1 MSGVNLSEW
10 AVRNRAVVLF
20 LILISLAAGGF
31 SYLNL
36 GRAEDPSFT
45 IKTMVITAVWPGASA
60 DEMQRQVA
68 DPIETRIRTLQHL
81 DWVQSY
87 SRQNVTVLQVQLR
100 DDTPPGEVAG
110 LFYQIRKKVG
120 DIRSS
125 LPQDLRGP
133 FFNDEYSDVYAAVFM
148 LTAPELPQQD
158 LLPYAERFRQRLLRI
173 ADIDKVEIVGE
184 RPRRIFVDISYRK
197 LATLGIPASAI
208 FEALHQQNG
217 LVPAG
222 SVDTPTE
229 RVTVKVDGA
238 FKDAD
243 AVANAPIPVNG
254 RTLRI
259 ADVATVSRGYEDPP
273 SFIARFNG
281 EDALALSVRMKAGAN
296 GLALG
301 KALEEAVRDVRTT
314 LPLGIDLHQATDQAE
329 VIAEAVDEF
338 LLKFVV
344 AIGVVLLISFVA
356 LGLSA
361 GVIVALSVPL
371 TLAITFVVMEAAGM
385 QFQRITLGSLIL
397 ALGLL
402 VDDAIIAIEMMLVKI
417 EEGVDRVKAATFAWT
432 STAMPMLI
440 GTLVTVAGFLP
451 VGFARSTAGEYAG
464 GIFWVL
470 LIALCVS
477 WIVAV
482 VFTPYLGV
490 TLLPRRLEVQ
500 AAARGAHDPY
510 HTPFFNRFRRLVD
523 GVLRWRWAVIGL
535 TLAAFAAAGAA
546 FTTVPKQF
554 FPQSE
559 RHELLVEL
567 RGAEGSSFALSQAEV
582 ARVEALIAGRP
593 EIEHFT
599 SYIGQGAPRFYL
611 ALNPVLPDENFAL
624 LVVMTRG
631 TRERETLRADLIRH
645 FAAEEGLVRGR
656 VLRLDFG
663 PPTGHVVQFRVAGPD
678 TGVVKSIAERIRDVM
693 RSDPNTRDVELQWS
707 EEAKSVRFV
716 LDQDRVQQLGLSS
729 AEVAQTLQVV
739 LSGATATQVREDNR
753 LVDVVVRAPA
763 EERTALDRLADIAI
777 ATRSGMAVP
786 LAQIARL
793 ELTAEEPILWRR
805 NGDVVLS
812 VRSDVVD
819 GVQGP
824 DVTTAILPRLK
835 PILET
840 LPAGY
845 RVDLGGAIE
854 ESAKANAALF
864 KVLPVMFLIML
875 SLIMIQVRS
884 FSRLFVVFLTFPLG
898 FIGASFSLALT
909 GKPFGFVALLGILAL
924 GGIIV
929 RNTLILVD
937 QIDTDMA
944 HGLTMRQA
952 IIETTVRR
960 ARPVVL
966 TALAAV
972 LAFMPLTLTSFWGPM
987 AIVLIG
993 GTLVGTVLTLFFL
1006 PALYAAWFRVGR
1018 DARGLPV
1025 PANTGQVATLE
1036 RPGDLHLTG
1045 QPALYVS

>member
-1 MSGVNLSEW
+1 MSGLNLSAW

-20 LILISLAAGGF
+20 LMLVALAAGGF

-45 IKTMVITAVWPGASA
+45 IKTMVISAVWPGATA
-60 DEMQRQVA
+60 EEVQRQVA
-68 DPIETRIRTLQHL
+68 DPIETKIRTLPRL

-87 SRQNVTVLQVQLR
+87 SRQNVAVVQVQLR
-100 DDTPPGEVAG
+100 DDTPPGEVAN
-110 LFYQIRKKVG
+110 LFYEIRKKVG
-120 DIRSS
+120 DIRAS
-125 LPQDLRGP
+125 LPQELRGP
-133 FFNDEYSDVYAAVFM
+133 FFNDEYADVYAAVFM

-184 RPRRIFVDISYRK
+184 RPRRIFVDLSYRK
-197 LATLGIPASAI
+197 LATLGIPVTAV
-208 FEALHQQNG
+208 FQALQQQNA

-222 SVDTPTE
+222 SLDTAAE
-229 RVTVKVDGA
+229 RITLKVDGA
-238 FKDAD
+238 FAD
-243 AVANAPIPVNG
+243 AAAVADAPLAIQG
-254 RTLRI
+254 RTLRLGDI
-259 ADVATVSRGYEDPP
+259 ATISRGYEDPP

-281 EDALALSVRMKAGAN
+281 EEALALAVRMRAGAN

-301 KALEEAVRDVRTT
+301 QALEEALRETRAG
-314 LPLGIDLHQATDQAE
+314 LPLGVGLHQATNQAE

-344 AIGVVLLISFVA
+344 AIAVVLLISFVA
-356 LGLSA
+356 LGFAA

-371 TLAITFVVMEAAGM
+371 TLAITFVVMEVAGM

-417 EEGVDRVKAATFAWT
+417 EEGMDRVKAATFAWT
-432 STAMPMLI
+432 STAKPMLI

-470 LIALCVS
+470 LIALSVS

-490 TLLPRRLEVQ
+490 TLLPRRLEAE

-510 HTPFFNRFRRLVD
+510 HTPFFDRFRRVVD
-523 GVLRWRWAVIGL
+523 LVLRWRWAVIGL
-535 TLAAFAAAGAA
+535 TLLAFAAAGAA
-546 FTTVPKQF
+546 FTRVPRQF

-567 RGAEGSSFALSQAEV
+567 RGAEGASFALSQAEV
-582 ARVEALIAGRP
+582 GRVEALLAGRP
-593 EIEHFT
+593 EVAHVAT
-599 SYIGQGAPRFYL
+599 YIGQGAPRFYL
-611 ALNPVLPDENFAL
+611 ALNPALPNENFAL
-624 LVVMTRG
+624 LVIMTRG
-631 TRERETLRADLIRH
+631 NAAREALRADLIRH
-645 FAAEEGLVRGR
+645 FAAEEGAMRGR

-663 PPTGHVVQFRVAGPD
+663 PPTGHVVQFRVAGPEAA
-678 TGVVKSIAERIRDVM
+678 VVKTIAGRIRDVM
-693 RSDPNTRDVELQWS
+693 RDQGETRDVELQWG

-716 LDQDRVQQLGLSS
+716 LDQARVKQLGLSS
-729 AEVAQTLQVV
+729 AEVAQTLQIV
-739 LSGATATQVREDNR
+739 LSGATATQLREDNR
-753 LVDVVVRAPA
+753 LADVVVRAAA
-763 EERTALDRLADIAI
+763 EERAALDRLGDITI
-777 ATRSGMAVP
+777 TTPSGLAVP
-786 LAQIARL
+786 LSQIARI
-793 ELTAEEPILWRR
+793 TPVAEEPILWRR

-812 VRSDVVD
+812 VRADVVD
-819 GVQGP
+819 GAQGP
-824 DVTTAILPRLK
+824 DVTHALLPRLQ
-835 PILET
+835 PILAT
-840 LPAGY
+840 LPPGY
-845 RVDLGGAIE
+845 RVDTGGAVE

-864 KVLPVMFLIML
+864 KILPLMALIML
-875 SLIMIQVRS
+875 TLIMIQVRS
-884 FSRLFVVFLTFPLG
+884 FSRLFVTFLTFPLG

-944 HGLTMRQA
+944 QGLTMREA

-966 TALAAV
+966 TALAAI
-972 LAFMPLTLTSFWGPM
+972 LAFLPLTLTSFWGPM

-993 GTLVGTVLTLFFL
+993 GTLIGTVLTLFFL

-1018 DARGLPV
+1018 APRARPAPV
-1025 PANTGQVATLE
+1025 PVPVPVPPATAQAATAQAAA
-1036 RPGDLHLTG
+1036 RH
-1045 QPALYVS
+1045 

>member
-1 MSGVNLSEW
+1 MNGFNLSEW
-10 AVRNRAVVLF
+10 AVRNRAIVLF
-20 LILISLAAGGF
+20 LMLVSLVAGSY

-36 GRAEDPSFT
+36 GRAEDPKFT
-45 IKTMVITAVWPGASA
+45 IKSMVISAVWPGATA

-68 DPIETRIRTLQHL
+68 DPIETRIRTLPRL

-87 SRQNVTVLQVQLR
+87 SRQNVTVMQVTLR
-100 DDTPPGEVAG
+100 DDTPPEEVAN
-110 LFYQIRKKVG
+110 LFYEIRKKVG
-120 DIRSS
+120 DIRPN
-125 LPQDLRGP
+125 LPADLRGP

-148 LTAPELPQQD
+148 LTAPELQQKD

-184 RPRRIFVDISYRK
+184 RPRRIFVDISYTK
-197 LATLGIPASAI
+197 LATLGIPATAI
-208 FEALHQQNG
+208 FQALQQQNT

-238 FKDAD
+238 FRTVDD
-243 AVANAPIPVNG
+243 VANAPVAVNG

-259 ADVATVSRGYEDPP
+259 ADVATVTRGYEDPP
-273 SFIARFNG
+273 AFIAHFNG
-281 EDALALSVRMKAGAN
+281 EEALALSVRMKAGAN

-301 KALEEAVRDVRTT
+301 KALDEAVRDVRAT
-314 LPLGIDLHQATDQAE
+314 LPLGVEIHQATNQAE
-329 VIAEAVDEF
+329 VIGEAVDEF

-356 LGLSA
+356 LGFSA

-417 EEGVDRVKAATFAWT
+417 EEGYDRVKAATFAWT
-432 STAMPMLI
+432 STAKPMLI
-440 GTLVTVAGFLP
+440 GTLVTIAGFLP

-470 LIALCVS
+470 LIALTVS
-477 WIVAV
+477 WVVAV

-490 TLLPRRLEVQ
+490 TLLPKRLEAQ
-500 AAARGAHDPY
+500 AALRGAHDPY
-510 HTPFFNRFRRLVD
+510 HTPFFDRFRRAVDLVIR
-523 GVLRWRWAVIGL
+523 LRWGVIAL
-535 TLAAFAAAGAA
+535 TLVAFGAAGIA
-546 FTTVPKQF
+546 FTKVPKQF

-567 RGAEGSSFALSQAEV
+567 HGAEGSSFALSQAEV
-582 ARVEALIAGRP
+582 AKVEKLIAGRP
-593 EIEHFT
+593 EIEHFAT
-599 SYIGQGAPRFYL
+599 YIGQGAPRFYL

-624 LVVMTRG
+624 LVIMTKG
-631 TRERETLRADLIRH
+631 NKEREALRADLIRH
-645 FAAEEGLVRGR
+645 FAKDEGLVRGR

-678 TGVVKSIAERIRDVM
+678 AGTVKAIAGRVREVM
-693 RSDPNTRDVELQWS
+693 RSDPNTRDVELQWT

-716 LDQDRVQQLGLSS
+716 LDQDRVRQLGLST
-729 AEVAQTLQVV
+729 AEVAQTLQIV
-739 LSGATATQVREDNR
+739 LSGAPATQLREDNR
-753 LVDVVVRAPA
+753 LADVVVRAA
-763 EERTALDRLADIAI
+763 ADERAALDRLGDITI
-777 ATRSGMAVP
+777 TTRSGASVP
-786 LAQIARL
+786 LSQIAKL
-793 ELTAEEPILWRR
+793 EVAAEEPILWRR

-824 DVTTAILPRLK
+824 DVTNALLPRLK
-835 PILET
+835 PIMDT

-845 RVDLGGAIE
+845 RIDLGGAIE

-875 SLIMIQVRS
+875 TLIMIQVRS
-884 FSRLFVVFLTFPLG
+884 FSKLAVVFLTFPLG
-898 FIGASFSLALT
+898 FIGASFALALT

-972 LAFMPLTLTSFWGPM
+972 LAFLPLTLTSFWGPM

-1018 DARGLPV
+1018 EPARAAPEAGEPLAPEREDAG
-1025 PANTGQVATLE
+1025 
-1036 RPGDLHLTG
+1036 RPTFLI
-1045 QPALYVS
+1045 AAE

>member
-1 MSGVNLSEW
+1 VNGFNLSEW
-10 AVRNRAVVLF
+10 AVRNRAIVLF
-20 LILISLAAGGF
+20 LMLVSLVAGSY

-36 GRAEDPSFT
+36 GRAEDPKFT
-45 IKTMVITAVWPGASA
+45 IKSMVISAVWPGATA

-68 DPIETRIRTLQHL
+68 DPIETRIRTLPRL

-87 SRQNVTVLQVQLR
+87 SRQNVTVMQVTLR
-100 DDTPPGEVAG
+100 DDTPPEEVAN
-110 LFYQIRKKVG
+110 LFYEIRKKVG
-120 DIRSS
+120 DIRPN
-125 LPQDLRGP
+125 LPADLRGP

-148 LTAPELPQQD
+148 LTAPELQQKD

-184 RPRRIFVDISYRK
+184 RPRRIFVDISYTK
-197 LATLGIPASAI
+197 LATLGIPATAI
-208 FEALHQQNG
+208 FQALQQQNT

-238 FKDAD
+238 FRTVDD
-243 AVANAPIPVNG
+243 VANAPVAVNG

-259 ADVATVSRGYEDPP
+259 ADVATVTRGYEDPP
-273 SFIARFNG
+273 AFIAHFNG
-281 EDALALSVRMKAGAN
+281 EEALALSVRMKAGAN

-301 KALEEAVRDVRTT
+301 KALDEAVRDVRAT
-314 LPLGIDLHQATDQAE
+314 LPLGVEIHQATNQAE
-329 VIAEAVDEF
+329 VIGEAVDEF

-356 LGLSA
+356 LGFSA

-417 EEGVDRVKAATFAWT
+417 EEGYDRVKAATFAWT
-432 STAMPMLI
+432 STAKPMLI
-440 GTLVTVAGFLP
+440 GTLVTIAGFLP

-470 LIALCVS
+470 LIALTVS
-477 WIVAV
+477 WVVAV

-490 TLLPRRLEVQ
+490 TLLPKRLEAQ
-500 AAARGAHDPY
+500 AALRGAHDPY
-510 HTPFFNRFRRLVD
+510 HTPFFDRFRRAVDLVIR
-523 GVLRWRWAVIGL
+523 LRWGVIAL
-535 TLAAFAAAGAA
+535 TLVAFGAAGIA
-546 FTTVPKQF
+546 FTKVPKQF

-567 RGAEGSSFALSQAEV
+567 HGAEGSSFALSQAEV
-582 ARVEALIAGRP
+582 AKVEKLIAGRP
-593 EIEHFT
+593 EIEHFAT
-599 SYIGQGAPRFYL
+599 YIGQGAPRFYL

-624 LVVMTRG
+624 LVIMTKG
-631 TRERETLRADLIRH
+631 NKEREALRADLIRH
-645 FAAEEGLVRGR
+645 FAKDEGLVRGR

-678 TGVVKSIAERIRDVM
+678 AGTVKAIAGRVREVM
-693 RSDPNTRDVELQWS
+693 RSDPNTRDVELQWT

-716 LDQDRVQQLGLSS
+716 LDQDRVRQLGLST
-729 AEVAQTLQVV
+729 AEVAQTLQIV
-739 LSGATATQVREDNR
+739 LSGAPATQLREDNR
-753 LVDVVVRAPA
+753 LADVVVRAA
-763 EERTALDRLADIAI
+763 ADERAALDRLGDITI
-777 ATRSGMAVP
+777 TTRSGASVP
-786 LAQIARL
+786 LSQIAKL
-793 ELTAEEPILWRR
+793 EVAAEEPILWRR

-824 DVTTAILPRLK
+824 DVTNALLPRLK
-835 PILET
+835 PIMDT

-845 RVDLGGAIE
+845 RIDLGGAIE

-875 SLIMIQVRS
+875 TLIMIQVRS
-884 FSRLFVVFLTFPLG
+884 FSKLAVVFLTFPLG
-898 FIGASFSLALT
+898 FIGASFALALT

-972 LAFMPLTLTSFWGPM
+972 LAFLPLTLTSFWGPM

-1018 DARGLPV
+1018 EPARAAPEAGEPLAPEREDAG
-1025 PANTGQVATLE
+1025 
-1036 RPGDLHLTG
+1036 RPTFLI
-1045 QPALYVS
+1045 AAE

>member
-1 MSGVNLSEW
+1 VNSFNLSTW

-20 LILISLAAGGF
+20 LILVSLAAGGF

-36 GRAEDPSFT
+36 GRAEDPTFT
-45 IKTMVITAVWPGASA
+45 IKTMVVTAVWPGATA

-68 DPIETRIRTLQHL
+68 DPIETKIRTLPRL

-87 SRQNVTVLQVQLR
+87 SRQNVTVVQVQLR
-100 DDTPPGEVAG
+100 DDTPPKDVAD
-110 LFYQIRKKVG
+110 LFYQVRKKVG
-120 DIRSS
+120 DIRPN
-125 LPQDLRGP
+125 LPADLRGP
-133 FFNDEYSDVYAAVFM
+133 YFNDEYSDVYAAVFM
-148 LTAPELPQQD
+148 LTAPELQQKD

-184 RPRRIFVDISYRK
+184 RPRRVFVDISYTK
-197 LATLGIPASAI
+197 LATLGIPATAI
-208 FEALHQQNG
+208 LQALQQQNA

-238 FKDAD
+238 FKSLDD
-243 AVANAPIPVNG
+243 VANAPVAVNG
-254 RTLRI
+254 RTIRI
-259 ADVATVSRGYEDPP
+259 ADVATVTRGYEDPP
-273 SFIARFNG
+273 AFIAHFNG
-281 EDALALSVRMKAGAN
+281 EEALALPVRMKAGAN

-301 KALEEAVRDVRTT
+301 KALDEAVRDVRAT
-314 LPLGIDLHQATDQAE
+314 LPLGVEIHQATNQAE
-329 VIAEAVDEF
+329 VIGEAVDEF

-356 LGLSA
+356 LGFSP

-397 ALGLL
+397 ALGLV

-417 EEGVDRVKAATFAWT
+417 EEGYDRVKAATFAWT
-432 STAMPMLI
+432 STAKPMLI
-440 GTLVTVAGFLP
+440 GTFVTIAGFLP
-451 VGFARSTAGEYAG
+451 VGFAKSTAGEYAG

-470 LIALCVS
+470 LIALTVS
-477 WIVAV
+477 WVVAV

-490 TLLPRRLEVQ
+490 TLLPKRLEAQ
-500 AAARGAHDPY
+500 AAARGPHDPY
-510 HTPFFNRFRRLVD
+510 HTPFFDRFRRAVD
-523 GVLRWRWAVIGL
+523 LVLRFRWVVIAL
-535 TLAAFAAAGAA
+535 TLVAFGAAGVA
-546 FTTVPKQF
+546 FTRVPKQF

-582 ARVEALIAGRP
+582 AEIEKLIAGRP
-593 EIEHFT
+593 EIEHVAT
-599 SYIGQGAPRFYL
+599 YIGQGAPRFYL
-611 ALNPVLPDENFAL
+611 ALNPVLPDDNFAL
-624 LVVMTRG
+624 LVIMTKG
-631 TRERETLRADLIRH
+631 NKEREALRADLIRH
-645 FAAEEGLVRGR
+645 FARDEGLVRGR

-663 PPTGHVVQFRVAGPD
+663 PPTGHVVQFRIAGPD
-678 TGVVKSIAERIRDVM
+678 AGTVKAIAGKVRDVM
-693 RSDPNTRDVELQWS
+693 RADPNTRDVELQWS

-716 LDQDRVQQLGLSS
+716 LDQDRVKQLGLST
-729 AEVAQTLQVV
+729 AEVAQTLQIV
-739 LSGATATQVREDNR
+739 LSGAPATQLREDNR
-753 LVDVVVRAPA
+753 LADVVVRAA
-763 EERTALDRLADIAI
+763 ADERAALDRLGDI
-777 ATRSGMAVP
+777 TVTTKSGASVP
-786 LAQIARL
+786 LSQIAKL
-793 ELTAEEPILWRR
+793 QVEAEEPILWRR

-824 DVTTAILPRLK
+824 DVTNALLPRLK
-835 PILET
+835 PIMDT

-845 RVDLGGAIE
+845 RIDLGGAIE

-864 KVLPVMFLIML
+864 EVLPLMFLIML
-875 SLIMIQVRS
+875 TLIMIQVRS
-884 FSRLFVVFLTFPLG
+884 FSKLAVVFLTFPLG
-898 FIGASFSLALT
+898 FIGASFALALT

-972 LAFMPLTLTSFWGPM
+972 LAFLPLTLTSFWGPM

-1006 PALYAAWFRVGR
+1006 PALYAAWFRVGNQPSRAERTFGEPRFPER
-1018 DARGLPV
+1018 DEAD
-1025 PANTGQVATLE
+1025 
-1036 RPGDLHLTG
+1036 RPTFLI
-1045 QPALYVS
+1045 AAE

>member
-1 MSGVNLSEW
+1 MSRFNLSEW

-20 LILISLAAGGF
+20 LILMSLVAGGF

-45 IKTMVITAVWPGASA
+45 IKTMVVTAVWPGATA

-68 DPIETRIRTLQHL
+68 DPIETKIRTLPRL

-87 SRQNVTVLQVQLR
+87 SRQNVTVVQVQLR
-100 DDTPPGEVAG
+100 DDTPPREVAN
-110 LFYQIRKKVG
+110 LFYEIRKKIG
-120 DIRSS
+120 DIRAN

-148 LTAPELPQQD
+148 LTAPELPQAD

-173 ADIDKVEIVGE
+173 ADVDKVEIVGE
-184 RPRRIFVDISYRK
+184 RPRRIFVDISYTK

-208 FEALHQQNG
+208 FQALQQQNG
-217 LVPAG
+217 MVPAG

-238 FKDAD
+238 FADAD
-243 AVANAPIPVNG
+243 AVADAPVAVNG
-254 RTLRI
+254 RTFRI
-259 ADVATVSRGYEDPP
+259 ADVASVSRGYEDPP
-273 SFIARFNG
+273 SFIALFNG
-281 EDALALSVRMKAGAN
+281 EEALALSVRMKAGAN

-301 KALEEAVRDVRTT
+301 KALDEAVRDIRAT
-314 LPLGIDLHQATDQAE
+314 LPLGVDVHQATNQAE

-417 EEGVDRVKAATFAWT
+417 EEGVDRVTAATFAWT

-470 LIALCVS
+470 LIALSVS

-482 VFTPYLGV
+482 LFTPYLGV
-490 TLLPRRLEVQ
+490 TLLPRRLEER

-510 HTPFFNRFRRLVD
+510 HTPFYDRFRQAVD
-523 GVLRWRWAVIGL
+523 LVLRWRWAAIAL
-535 TLAAFAAAGAA
+535 TLLAFAAAGAA

-582 ARVEALIAGRP
+582 TKVESLLAGRP
-593 EIEHFT
+593 EIEHFAT
-599 SYIGQGAPRFYL
+599 YIGQGAPRFYL

-624 LVVMTRG
+624 LVIMTRG
-631 TRERETLRADLIRH
+631 NKEREALRADLIRH

-678 TGVVKSIAERIRDVM
+678 VGTVKSIAEKVRDVV
-693 RSDPNTRDVELQWS
+693 RADENTRDVELQWS
-707 EEAKSVRFV
+707 EQAKSVRFV
-716 LDQDRVQQLGLSS
+716 LDQDRVKQLGLST
-729 AEVAQTLQVV
+729 AEVAQMLQVV
-739 LSGATATQVREDNR
+739 LSGAPATQLRENNR
-753 LVDVVVRAPA
+753 LTDVVIRAAAA
-763 EERTALDRLADIAI
+763 ERAGLDRLGDITI
-777 ATRSGMAVP
+777 TTRSGAAVP
-786 LAQIARL
+786 LSQIAHL
-793 ELTAEEPILWRR
+793 EVAAEEPILWRR

-824 DVTTAILPRLK
+824 DVTNAIVPRLK
-835 PILET
+835 PIMDA
-840 LPAGY
+840 LPPGY
-845 RVDLGGAIE
+845 HIDLGGAIE

-875 SLIMIQVRS
+875 TLIMLQVRS

-898 FIGASFSLALT
+898 FIGASFALAVT

-944 HGLTMRQA
+944 HGLTMREA

-972 LAFMPLTLTSFWGPM
+972 LAFLPLTLTSFWGPM

-993 GTLVGTVLTLFFL
+993 GTLVGTFLTLFFL
-1006 PALYAAWFRVGR
+1006 PALYAAWFRVERAPGG
-1018 DARGLPV
+1018 ASSPV
-1025 PANTGQVATLE
+1025 IAAQAIAAE
-1036 RPGDLHLTG
+1036 
-1045 QPALYVS
+1045 

>member
-1 MSGVNLSEW
+1 MLLSL
-10 AVRNRAVVLF
+10 V
-20 LILISLAAGGF
+20 AGSF

-45 IKTMVITAVWPGASA
+45 IKTMVISAVWPGATA
-60 DEMQRQVA
+60 EEMQRQVA
-68 DPIETRIRTLQHL
+68 DPIETKIRTLPRL

-87 SRQNVTVLQVQLR
+87 SRQNVTVVQVNLR
-100 DDTPPGEVAG
+100 DDTPPGEVAH
-110 LFYQIRKKVG
+110 LFYEIRKKVG
-120 DIRSS
+120 DIRAT

-133 FFNDEYSDVYAAVFM
+133 FFNDEYSDVYAAIFM
-148 LTAPELPQQD
+148 LTAPELQQKD
-158 LLPYAERFRQRLLRI
+158 MLPYAERFRQRLLRI
-173 ADIDKVEIVGE
+173 ADVDKVEIVGE

-208 FEALHQQNG
+208 FQALQLQNT

-222 SVDTPTE
+222 SIDTPTE
-229 RVTVKVDGA
+229 RVTVRVDGA
-238 FKDAD
+238 FANMD
-243 AVANAPIPVNG
+243 AVADAPIAVNG
-254 RTLRI
+254 RTFRVG
-259 ADVATVSRGYEDPP
+259 DVATVSRGYEDPP
-273 SFIARFNG
+273 SFIAHFNG
-281 EDALALSVRMKAGAN
+281 EEALALSVRMKAGAN

-301 KALEEAVRDVRTT
+301 KALDEAVEDTRTT
-314 LPLGIDLHQATDQAE
+314 LPLGVEVHQATNQAE
-329 VIAEAVDEF
+329 VISEAVDEF
-338 LLKFVV
+338 QLKFVV
-344 AIGVVLLISFVA
+344 AVGVVLLISFIA
-356 LGLSA
+356 LGASA

-371 TLAITFVVMEAAGM
+371 TLAITFVVMEVAGM

-402 VDDAIIAIEMMLVKI
+402 VDDAIISIEMMLVKI
-417 EEGVDRVKAATFAWT
+417 EEGFDRVKAATFAWT
-432 STAMPMLI
+432 STAKPMLI

-451 VGFARSTAGEYAG
+451 VGFAKSTAGEYAG

-470 LIALCVS
+470 LIALTVS
-477 WIVAV
+477 WFVAV

-490 TLLPRRLEVQ
+490 TLLPRRLEARV
-500 AAARGAHDPY
+500 AARGAHDPY
-510 HTPFFNRFRRLVD
+510 RTPFFDRFRRIVD
-523 GVLRWRWAVIGL
+523 LVLRWRWGVIAL
-535 TLAAFAAAGAA
+535 TLTAFGAAGAV

-567 RGAEGSSFALSQAEV
+567 HGAEGASFALSRAEV
-582 ARVEALIAGRP
+582 AKFEKLVAVRP

-599 SYIGQGAPRFYL
+599 TYIGQGAPRFYL
-611 ALNPVLPDENFAL
+611 ALNPALPNDNFAL
-624 LVVMTRG
+624 MVIMTRG
-631 TRERETLRADLIRH
+631 NKEREALRADLIRH

-663 PPTGHVVQFRVAGPD
+663 PPTGHVVQFRVAGPEAG
-678 TGVVKSIAERIRDVM
+678 TVKAIAEKVLAVVRADK
-693 RSDPNTRDVELQWS
+693 DTRDAELQWG
-707 EEAKSVRFV
+707 EQAKSVRFV
-716 LDQDRVQQLGLSS
+716 LDQGRIKQLGLSS
-729 AEVAQTLQVV
+729 TEIAQTLQIV
-739 LSGATATQVREDNR
+739 LSGAPATQLREDNR
-753 LVDVVVRAPA
+753 LVDVVIRATA
-763 EERTALDRLADIAI
+763 DERAALDRLGDVTIT
-777 ATRSGMAVP
+777 TRSGASVP
-786 LAQIARL
+786 LSQIARL
-793 ELTAEEPILWRR
+793 EVAAEDPILWRR

-812 VRSDVVD
+812 VRADVVD

-824 DVTTAILPRLK
+824 DVTKALLPRLK
-835 PILET
+835 PIMDE
-840 LPAGY
+840 LPAGT
-845 RVDLGGAIE
+845 RIDLGGAIE
-854 ESAKANAALF
+854 ESAKADAALF
-864 KVLPVMFLIML
+864 KVLPLMFLIML
-875 SLIMIQVRS
+875 TLIMIQVKS
-884 FSRLFVVFLTFPLG
+884 FSRLVVVFFTFPLG

-944 HGLTMRQA
+944 HGLGMREA

-972 LAFMPLTLTSFWGPM
+972 FAFLPLTLTSFWGPM

-1018 DARGLPV
+1018 AITVPTPRSTSTGASAATPV
-1025 PANTGQVATLE
+1025 QLLAAE
-1036 RPGDLHLTG
+1036 
-1045 QPALYVS
+1045 

>member
-1 MSGVNLSEW
+1 MNGINLSEW

-20 LILISLAAGGF
+20 LMLISLVAGGF

-45 IKTMVITAVWPGASA
+45 IKTMVISAVWPGATA

-68 DPIETRIRTLQHL
+68 DPIETKIRTLPRL
-81 DWVQSY
+81 EWVQSY
-87 SRQNVTVLQVQLR
+87 SRQNVTVVQVNLR
-100 DDTPPGEVAG
+100 DDTPPAEVAN
-110 LFYQIRKKVG
+110 LFYEIRKKVG

-133 FFNDEYSDVYAAVFM
+133 FFNDEYSDVYAAIFM
-148 LTAPELPQQD
+148 LTAPELQQKD
-158 LLPYAERFRQRLLRI
+158 LLTYAERFRQRLMRI
-173 ADIDKVEIVGE
+173 ADVDKVEIVGE
-184 RPRRIFVDISYRK
+184 RPRRIFVDISYKK

-208 FEALHQQNG
+208 VQALQLQNT

-238 FKDAD
+238 FADVD
-243 AVANAPIPVNG
+243 AVADAPIAVNG
-254 RTLRI
+254 RTFRVG
-259 ADVATVSRGYEDPP
+259 DVATVSRGYEDPP
-273 SFIARFNG
+273 SFIAHFNG
-281 EDALALSVRMKAGAN
+281 DEALALSVRMRVGAN

-301 KALEEAVRDVRTT
+301 KALDQAVEDLRKT
-314 LPLGIDLHQATDQAE
+314 LPLGVEVHQATNQAQ
-329 VIAEAVDEF
+329 VIGEAVDEF
-338 LLKFVV
+338 QLKFVV
-344 AIGVVLLISFVA
+344 AIGVVLLISFIA
-356 LGLSA
+356 LGASA

-371 TLAITFVVMEAAGM
+371 TLAITVVVMEVAGM

-417 EEGVDRVKAATFAWT
+417 EEGFDRVKAATSAWT
-432 STAMPMLI
+432 STAKPMLI
-440 GTLVTVAGFLP
+440 GTLVTVVGFLP

-470 LIALCVS
+470 LIALSVS
-477 WIVAV
+477 WVVAV

-490 TLLPRRLEVQ
+490 TLLPRSLEARV
-500 AAARGAHDPY
+500 AARGAHDPY
-510 HTPFFNRFRRLVD
+510 HTPFFDRFRRVVD
-523 GVLRWRWAVIGL
+523 FVLRWRWGVIAL
-535 TLAAFAAAGAA
+535 TLAAFGAAGAV

-567 RGAEGSSFALSQAEV
+567 RGAEGASFALSRDEV
-582 ARVEALIAGRP
+582 ANVEKLVAGRS

-599 SYIGQGAPRFYL
+599 TYIGQGAPRFYL
-611 ALNPVLPDENFAL
+611 ALNPALPNDNFAL
-624 LVVMTRG
+624 MVIMTRG
-631 TRERETLRADLIRH
+631 NKQREALRADLIRH

-663 PPTGHVVQFRVAGPD
+663 PPTGHVVQFRVTGPD
-678 TGVVKSIAERIRDVM
+678 TGVVKSISEKVLSVVRADK
-693 RSDPNTRDVELQWS
+693 DTRDAELQWG
-707 EEAKSVRFV
+707 EQAKSVRFV
-716 LDQDRVQQLGLSS
+716 LDQGRIKQLGLSS
-729 AEVAQTLQVV
+729 AEVAQTLQIV
-739 LSGATATQVREDNR
+739 LSGAPATQMREDNR
-753 LVDVVVRAPA
+753 LVDVVIRAA
-763 EERTALDRLADIAI
+763 ADERAALDRLGDVTVT
-777 ATRSGMAVP
+777 TRSGASVP
-786 LAQIARL
+786 LSQLARQ
-793 ELTAEEPILWRR
+793 EVVAEDPILWRR

-812 VRSDVVD
+812 VRADVVD
-819 GVQGP
+819 GVQGL
-824 DVTTAILPRLK
+824 DVTKALLPRLK
-835 PILET
+835 PIMDE

-845 RVDLGGAIE
+845 RIDLGGAIE
-854 ESAKANAALF
+854 ESAKADAALF
-864 KVLPVMFLIML
+864 KVLPIMFLIML
-875 SLIMIQVRS
+875 TLIMIQVKS
-884 FSRLFVVFLTFPLG
+884 FSRLMVVFFTFPLG

-944 HGLTMRQA
+944 HGLGMRDA

-972 LAFMPLTLTSFWGPM
+972 FAFLPLTLTSFWGPM

-1006 PALYAAWFRVGR
+1006 PALYAAWFRVGNAGAVPTPR
-1018 DARGLPV
+1018 PATTEANTTEPV
-1025 PANTGQVATLE
+1025 PLNAAQ
-1036 RPGDLHLTG
+1036 
-1045 QPALYVS
+1045 

>member
-1 MSGVNLSEW
+1 MNGFNLSEW

-20 LILISLAAGGF
+20 LMLISLVAGGY

-45 IKTMVITAVWPGASA
+45 IKTMVISAVWPGATA
-60 DEMQRQVA
+60 DDMQRQVA
-68 DPIETRIRTLQHL
+68 DPIETKIRTLPRL
-81 DWVQSY
+81 EWVQSY
-87 SRQNVTVLQVQLR
+87 SRQNVSVIQVTLR
-100 DDTPPGEVAG
+100 DDTPPGEVAN
-110 LFYQIRKKVG
+110 LFYEIRKKVG

-133 FFNDEYSDVYAAVFM
+133 FFNDEYSDVYAAIFM
-148 LTAPELPQQD
+148 LTAPELPQKD
-158 LLPYAERFRQRLLRI
+158 MLPYAERFRQRLLRI
-173 ADIDKVEIVGE
+173 ADVDKVEIVGE
-184 RPRRIFVDISYRK
+184 RPRRIFVDISYKK
-197 LATLGIPASAI
+197 LATLGIPATAI
-208 FEALHQQNG
+208 VQALQLQNTV
-217 LVPAG
+217 VPAG
-222 SVDTPTE
+222 SIDTPTE

-238 FKDAD
+238 FANMD
-243 AVANAPIPVNG
+243 AVADAPIAVNG
-254 RTLRI
+254 HTFRVG
-259 ADVATVSRGYEDPP
+259 DVATVSRGYEDPP
-273 SFIARFNG
+273 SFIAHFNG
-281 EDALALSVRMKAGAN
+281 EEALGLAVRMKAGAN

-301 KALEEAVRDVRTT
+301 KALDQAVEDMRAT
-314 LPLGIDLHQATDQAE
+314 LPLGIELHQATNQAE
-329 VIAEAVDEF
+329 VIGEAVDEF

-344 AIGVVLLISFVA
+344 AICVVLLISFIA
-356 LGLSA
+356 LGASA

-371 TLAITFVVMEAAGM
+371 TLAITIVVMEVAGM

-417 EEGVDRVKAATFAWT
+417 EEGFDRVKAATFAWT
-432 STAMPMLI
+432 STAQPMLI
-440 GTLVTVAGFLP
+440 GTFVTVVGFLP
-451 VGFARSTAGEYAG
+451 VGFAKSTAGEYAG

-470 LIALCVS
+470 LIALLVS
-477 WIVAV
+477 WVVAV

-490 TLLPRRLEVQ
+490 TLLPKSLEAQV
-500 AAARGAHDPY
+500 AARGAHDPY
-510 HTPFFNRFRRLVD
+510 HTPFFNRFRRVVD
-523 GVLRWRWAVIGL
+523 LVLRWRWGVIAL
-535 TLAAFAAAGAA
+535 TLGAFAAAGAV

-567 RGAEGSSFALSQAEV
+567 HGAEGASFALSQAEM
-582 ARVEALIAGRP
+582 AKVEKLVAGRP
-593 EIEHFT
+593 EIEHFMT
-599 SYIGQGAPRFYL
+599 YIGQGAPRFYL
-611 ALNPVLPDENFAL
+611 ALNPALPNDNFAL
-624 LVVMTRG
+624 MVIMTKG
-631 TRERETLRADLIRH
+631 NQEREALRADLIRH

-678 TGVVKSIAERIRDVM
+678 ADIVKSISQKVLGVM
-693 RSDPNTRDVELQWS
+693 RANKDTRDAELQWGEQS
-707 EEAKSVRFV
+707 KSIRFV
-716 LDQDRVQQLGLSS
+716 LDQGRIKQLGLSS
-729 AEVAQTLQVV
+729 AEIAQTLQIV
-739 LSGATATQVREDNR
+739 LSGAPATQLREENR
-753 LVDVVVRAPA
+753 LVDVVIRASTD
-763 EERTALDRLADIAI
+763 ERAALDRLGDVTVTTRTGVAI
-777 ATRSGMAVP
+777 P
-786 LAQIARL
+786 LSQLARQ
-793 ELTAEEPILWRR
+793 EVVAEDPILWRR

-812 VRSDVVD
+812 VRTDVVD

-824 DVTTAILPRLK
+824 DVTKALLPQLK
-835 PILET
+835 PIIDA
-840 LPAGY
+840 LPSGY
-845 RVDLGGAIE
+845 HIDLGGAIE
-854 ESAKANAALF
+854 ESAKADAALF

-875 SLIMIQVRS
+875 TLIMIQVKS
-884 FSRLFVVFLTFPLG
+884 FSKLLVVFFTFPLG

-944 HGLTMRQA
+944 HGLTMRDA

-1018 DARGLPV
+1018 ADVEKAM
-1025 PANTGQVATLE
+1025 E
-1036 RPGDLHLTG
+1036 RLVL
-1045 QPALYVS
+1045 AEISNNI